1 MTKEHTSPPGI
12 LSTSCQPS
20 PPPLFGPSETDVSL
34 TIREAAIWCGRLRS
48 AAAMENAYS
57 SASGSGN
64 VS

>member
-1 MTKEHTSPPGI
+1 MRKEHTSPPGI

-20 PPPLFGPSETDVSL
+20 PPSSFGPSETEVSL
-34 TIREAAIWCGRLRS
+34 TIREAISWCGRPRS